1 VVNRVHHTVDHVAGI
16 ASLTAPRAEAAADS
30 LAEKRQRQRGGTAG
44 DSARAAAAALAETAL
59 RVHVEQA
66 TAADHDV
73 RMTRRFVAAHP
84 DVPVVSVRA
93 LSTDVH
99 DLDGLRE
106 IGRLLAS

>member
-1 VVNRVHHTVDHVAGI
+1 
-16 ASLTAPRAEAAADS
+16 
-30 LAEKRQRQRGGTAG
+30 
-44 DSARAAAAALAETAL
+44 
-59 RVHVEQA
+59 
-66 TAADHDV
+66 
-73 RMTRRFVAAHP
+73 VAAHP